1 MIVCIC
7 KFNYLHLFSILIINI
22 CKLME
27 ISDRLKILMDYY
39 ELTPSSLADM
49 IDVQRSSIS
58 HLISGRN
65 KPSLDFVMKILETF
79 PEVDL
84 YWFVNGV
91 GEFPLNEKIISEK
104 SNTQISA
111 IENKDQ
117 QKIEFPSETTIEQP
131 TIPEN
136 LPPLKFNQEDIEQIV
151 IFYKNGLFKNYNQ
164 KK

>member
-1 MIVCIC
+1 
-7 KFNYLHLFSILIINI
+7 
-22 CKLME
+22 ME

-79 PEVDL
+79 PEVNL
-84 YWFVNGV
+84 YWFVNGI
-91 GEFPLNEKIISEK
+91 GEFPLNEKIISK
-104 SNTQISA
+104 KLNTQIST
-111 IENKDQ
+111 IEDKDQ
-117 QKIEFPSETTIEQP
+117 QKIEFPSETNVEQP

-136 LPPLKFNQEDIEQIV
+136 LPPLKFNQNDIEQIV

-164 KK
+164 RNN

>member
-1 MIVCIC
+1 MD
-7 KFNYLHLFSILIINI
+7 
-22 CKLME
+22 
-27 ISDRLKILMDYY
+27 ISERLKILMDYY
-39 ELTPSSLADM
+39 ELTPSGLADQ

-84 YWFVNGV
+84 YWFVNGT
-91 GEFPLNEKIISEK
+91 GEFPLNEKKISEK
-104 SNTQISA
+104 SNTQFST
-111 IENKDQ
+111 IENLEQ
-117 QKIEFPSETTIEQP
+117 QKLEFPLENNLMPPTSQETTPIL
-131 TIPEN
+131 N
-136 LPPLKFNQEDIEQIV
+136 FNQEDIDQIV

>member
-1 MIVCIC
+1 MD
-7 KFNYLHLFSILIINI
+7 
-22 CKLME
+22 
-27 ISDRLKILMDYY
+27 ISERLKILMDYY

-49 IDVQRSSIS
+49 IEVQRSSIS

-84 YWFVNGV
+84 YWFVNGI
-91 GEFPLNEKIISEK
+91 GEFPINEKKYLEK

-111 IENKDQ
+111 VDKLDQ
-117 QKIEFPSETTIEQP
+117 QKLEFPVEPKIEQP
-131 TIPEN
+131 ITIPEN
-136 LPPLKFNQEDIEQIV
+136 IPHLTLNQEDIEQIV

>member
-1 MIVCIC
+1 
-7 KFNYLHLFSILIINI
+7 
-22 CKLME
+22 ME

-91 GEFPLNEKIISEK
+91 GEFPLNEKLISEK

-117 QKIEFPSETTIEQP
+117 QKIEFPSETNIEQQP

-136 LPPLKFNQEDIEQIV
+136 LPPLKFNQDEIEQIV
-151 IFYKNGLFKNYNQ
+151 IFYKNGLFKNYN
-164 KK
+164 K

>member
-1 MIVCIC
+1 MD
-7 KFNYLHLFSILIINI
+7 
-22 CKLME
+22 
-27 ISDRLKILMDYY
+27 ISERLKILMDYY

-49 IDVQRSSIS
+49 IEVQRSSIS

-84 YWFVNGV
+84 YWFVNGI
-91 GEFPLNEKIISEK
+91 GEFPINEKKYFEK

-111 IENKDQ
+111 VDKLDQ
-117 QKIEFPSETTIEQP
+117 QKLEFPIEPKIEQP
-131 TIPEN
+131 ITIPEN
-136 LPPLKFNQEDIEQIV
+136 IPHLTLNQEDIEQIV